1 MTTREHRLSRTFVE
15 LADTLVDDFD
25 VVELLTFLGERCVS
39 LFDAAAAGVL
49 LVDEQGVLHPM
60 SASNEAVQL
69 VEIFQIQHAEGPCF
83 DCFRTGEAVEVDDL
97 AAAADRWPRLVHIA
111 TTAGF
116 RSGSA
121 FPMRLRGRVLGA
133 LNLFR
138 TSTGRMDP
146 ADVIAAQ
153 ALADVATI
161 AILQQRAASDGQLL
175 SEKLHVALNSRVA
188 IEQAKGVI
196 GERTGVDM
204 NEAFVR
210 LRAYARGNQ
219 RLLGD
224 VARDVVEGNL
234 PEDELFLTT

>member
-1 MTTREHRLSRTFVE
+1 MTTREHHLSRTFVE

-25 VVELLTFLGERCVS
+25 LVELLTFLGERCVY
-39 LFDAAAAGVL
+39 LFNAAAAGVL
-49 LVDEQGVLHPM
+49 LVDEQGVLRLM
-60 SASNEAVQL
+60 SATSEAVQL
-69 VEIFQIQHAEGPCF
+69 VGLFQIQNAEGPCF
-83 DCFRTGEAVEVDDL
+83 DCFTTGEAVEVEDL
-97 AAAADRWPRLVHIA
+97 TAAGDRWPRLVHIA

-116 RSGSA
+116 RSSSA

-146 ADVIAAQ
+146 ADVIAAR

-196 GERTGVDM
+196 AERTGVDM
-204 NEAFVR
+204 NEALVR

-224 VARDVVEGNL
+224 VARDLVEGNL

>member
-49 LVDEQGVLHPM
+49 LVDEQGVLRLM
-60 SASNEAVQL
+60 SATSEAVQL
-69 VEIFQIQHAEGPCF
+69 VEFFQIQNAEGPCF
-83 DCFRTGEAVEVDDL
+83 DCFTTGEAVEVEDL
-97 AAAADRWPRLVHIA
+97 AAAADRWPRLVDIA

-116 RSGSA
+116 RSGYS

-146 ADVIAAQ
+146 ADVIAAH

-175 SEKLHVALNSRVA
+175 SEQLHVALNSRVA

-224 VARDVVEGNL
+224 VARDLVEGNL